1 MPKTLVIILGPTGI
15 GKTDLSI
22 DLAKQLNSPIL
33 SCDSRQFYKE
43 MKIGTALPSI
53 EQLNEVKHYFI
64 GNKSVSEYYNVF
76 LFETEALTLI
86 NDLFKKQN
94 ALLMVG
100 GSGMYIDVMCYGIDD
115 IPDIDPDLRK
125 ELIQKYEKEGI
136 ESLRFDLKKMDPE
149 FYDYVDLRNKN
160 RMLRAIEVKMQT
172 GKTLTGFRKNR
183 KKIREFNILKIGLE
197 RDREE
202 LYDRINKRV
211 DLMVQDGLVK
221 EARKMMKY
229 RDFNALNTVG
239 YKEIFD
245 FFDNKISRE
254 KAIELVKRNS
264 RRYAKRQ
271 ITWFKRNK
279 DIQWFN
285 AKDKNKI
292 IEFVSNEINNK
303 K

>member
-1 MPKTLVIILGPTGI
+1 MPKTLVILLGPTGI

-64 GNKSVSEYYNVF
+64 GNKSVNEYYNVF

-115 IPDIDPDLRK
+115 IPDIDPDIRK

-229 RDFNALNTVG
+229 RDFNALNAIG
-239 YKEIFD
+239 YKELFD

-292 IEFVSNEINNK
+292 IEFVNNEINR
-303 K
+303 